1 MFEKIFLKS
10 KMLRQKKC
18 LMALLYVL
26 REDNALIYRTG
37 QGLIKRHESYQ
48 YHKYRMNTLEGI
60 RLFYMDDL
68 KEHEEMLRHKDLE
81 DSKKMKYEEFI
92 TADKML
98 LSELTDEFIDA
109 YNKIVLDINVVAKL
123 HKYLDVEHQEL
134 LLQFYNLIGDTNQE
148 ELLGNKKR

>member
-10 KMLRQKKC
+10 KMLKQKKC

-37 QGLIKRHESYQ
+37 QGLIKHHESYY

-68 KEHEEMLRHKDLE
+68 KEHQEKAGLKLSDVSERMKHKAIVE
-81 DSKKMKYEEFI
+81 
-92 TADKML
+92 ADKNF
-98 LSELTDEFIDA
+98 LSEFTDDFIDT
-109 YNKIVLDINVVAKL
+109 YNKIVFNISVVVKL
-123 HKYLDVEHQEL
+123 QKYLGAEHQEL

>member
-1 MFEKIFLKS
+1 MFEKIILKS

-26 REDNALIYRTG
+26 REDNALIYRIG

-60 RLFYMDDL
+60 RLFYIDDL
-68 KEHEEMLRHKDLE
+68 KEHEEQASQRYLE
-81 DSKKMKYEEFI
+81 APKKMNHKEFI
-92 TADKML
+92 EADKML
-98 LSELTDEFIDA
+98 LSELTDEFIDT
-109 YNKIVLDINVVAKL
+109 YNRIVLDISVVVKL
-123 HKYLDVEHQEL
+123 QKYLDAEHQEL
-134 LLQFYNLIGDTNQE
+134 LLQFYNLIKDTNQE

>member
-10 KMLRQKKC
+10 KMLKQKKC

-37 QGLIKRHESYQ
+37 QGLIKHHESYY

-68 KEHEEMLRHKDLE
+68 KEHQEKAGLKLSDVSERMKHKVIVE
-81 DSKKMKYEEFI
+81 
-92 TADKML
+92 ADKNF
-98 LSELTDEFIDA
+98 LSEFTDDFIDT
-109 YNKIVLDINVVAKL
+109 YNKIVFNISVVVKL
-123 HKYLDVEHQEL
+123 QKYLGTEHQEL